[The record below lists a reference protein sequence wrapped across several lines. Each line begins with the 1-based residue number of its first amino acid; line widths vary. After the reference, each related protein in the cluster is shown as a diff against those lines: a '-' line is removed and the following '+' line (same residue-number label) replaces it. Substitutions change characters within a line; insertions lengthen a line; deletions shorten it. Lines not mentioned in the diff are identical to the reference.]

1 MRPAVALD
9 SAPGHDAWRPVP
21 AGTDYWVV
29 ISGFARTVRQLMS
42 SERNETAGP
51 SPQPLGIATAARPS
65 TGRSH
70 AFSGVFALLGPHL
83 EELNRFLHGQLERFE
98 PEIRSMAAYCLDVS
112 GKRIRPALVFLAGW
126 RGGQV
131 VSPELVRLAA
141 VVEMVHLATLV
152 HDDIM
157 DEAEIRRNQRT
168 AARAY
173 GPTAAVLLGDALFSH
188 ALHLAAQF
196 PTTEVCAAVA
206 ESTRRV
212 CAGEIVQTL
221 RRGTIEITRADYQR
235 IIDLKT
241 AELFRVSCLLGAR
254 LAEYEAGFVAAASR
268 FGRHLGLAYQIFDDL
283 VDFFGEEHRIGK
295 TLGTDLAS
303 GKLTLP
309 LLVLL
314 ERLAPGEAGA
324 LTAEITGQEPPRLE
338 LRLQQMRELEVFTEV
353 AGAVQVEIDAATDA
367 LRPWMGLAPTS
378 LLLGLCDVLQGQVAG
393 LRRPQ

>member
-1 MRPAVALD
+1 MSLVEGVA
-9 SAPGHDAWRPVP
+9 SSEA
-21 AGTDYWVV
+21 DYWVV
-29 ISGFARTVRQLMS
+29 ISEIDRTVQQLMTSVRPDSADS
-42 SERNETAGP
+42 SPRKAEGVAV
-51 SPQPLGIATAARPS
+51 SRPDS
-65 TGRSH
+65 GRGAH
-70 AFSGVFALLGPHL
+70 AFSGVFALLNPHL
-83 EELNRFLHGQLERFE
+83 GELNLFLQGQLERFE
-98 PEIRSMAAYCLDVS
+98 PEIRSMAGYCIDVS

-131 VSPELVRLAA
+131 ISPELVRLAA

-157 DEAEIRRNQRT
+157 DDAEIRRNQRT

-173 GPTAAVLLGDALFSH
+173 GPAAAVLLGDALFSH
-188 ALHLAAQF
+188 ALHLAAQY

-221 RRGTIEITRADYQR
+221 RRGTTDITRADYQR

-254 LAEYEAGFVAAASR
+254 LAEYEAGFVTAAAR
-268 FGRHLGLAYQIFDDL
+268 FGRHLGMAYQIFDDL

-314 ERLAPGEAGA
+314 ERLPACESSA
-324 LTAEITGQEPPRLE
+324 LAAEITGQQPPRLE
-338 LRLQQMRELEVFTEV
+338 LRLQQMRELEVFAEV
-353 AGAVQVEIDAATDA
+353 AGAVQVEIDAATDVM
-367 LRPWMGLAPTS
+367 RPWMGLPPTP